1 MKPSCPLKLCQKHIS
16 NDSPQ
21 DKENRYFYNPFS
33 TITNIQSSL
42 KDNTEQ
48 IRLLKQLIKKGSEKS
63 TKYASY

>member
-1 MKPSCPLKLCQKHIS
+1 MKPSCPLKLSQKHIA

-21 DKENRYFYNPFS
+21 DKENRYYYNPFS

-48 IRLLKQLIKKGSEKS
+48 IRLLKQLIKNSSEKS
-63 TKYASY
+63 TKYTPH